1 MKDQS
6 LAILYFGSVLV
17 IAAWASIRLVGRGAR
32 KSQAIEPT
40 VYALLFLAGGIFAS
54 MGRAWGLPNWA
65 KQVIDHFVTPPVLTL
80 LVFTGAFVFL
90 KGLQSRCTPR
100 LAVHMVIGLWL
111 WFLLSLEDR
120 NFAALVLAP
129 DHVAVLL
136 FIAASLAGVVY
147 GLGLAAE
154 NDRRRQ
160 QNQPVMEAE
169 PHERERIFVW
179 PDLVYIELLAMLA
192 MLGVLL
198 VWALLMPAPL
208 ESPADPTWTPNPAK
222 APWYFV
228 GLQELLVYFDPW
240 LAGVMIP
247 VFIILGLCLIPY
259 ADTRP
264 KETGFYGFRHR
275 QFATSVFLSGYILWT
290 ILIVIG
296 TFYRGPDWQFYGLY
310 ESRSIKKPSVLETR
324 PLSHVIWN
332 INVGTHEAKRMTAW
346 RVLLRESPGV
356 VLLGMLFGGVPV
368 ILRMK
373 SIRQYVPQW
382 SRPTH
387 WTMSML
393 LAFMI
398 LIPVKMYL
406 NWLMDINYILWL
418 PEIGINL

>member
-17 IAAWASIRLVGRGAR
+17 AVAWMAIRLTRPGAR
-32 KSQAIEPT
+32 RSQAIAPA
-40 VYALLFLAGGIFAS
+40 VYSLLFLAGGILAS
-54 MGRAWGLPNWA
+54 MGHPWALPDWVKHAINRY
-65 KQVIDHFVTPPVLTL
+65 VTPPVFTFM
-80 LVFTGAFVFL
+80 VFTGAFIFL
-90 KGLQSRCTPR
+90 TGIKTGWSPR
-100 LAVHMVIGLWL
+100 LAVHAMIGLWL

-120 NFAALVLAP
+120 KFAALVLAP

-136 FIAASLAGVVY
+136 FIAASLTGLVF

-160 QNQPVMEAE
+160 QNQPVVEAE
-169 PHERERIFVW
+169 PHEKERVFVW

-198 VWALLMPAPL
+198 VWSLLIPAPL

-247 VFIILGLCLIPY
+247 VFIIVGLCLIPY
-259 ADTRP
+259 VDTRP
-264 KETGFYGFRHR
+264 QETGFYGFRER
-275 QFATSVFLSGYILWT
+275 RFATGVFIAGYLLWV

-310 ESRSIKKPSVLETR
+310 ESRSIKKTNVVETH
-324 PLSHVIWN
+324 PLSHVIWKIEN
-332 INVGTHEAKRMTAW
+332 DADRPHGAVARNVL
-346 RVLLRESPGV
+346 VRESPGIF
-356 VLLGMLFGGVPV
+356 VLGLLFGGVPLT
-368 ILRMK
+368 LRAK
-373 SIRQYVPQW
+373 LVRRYVPQW
-382 SRPTH
+382 SGPVH
-387 WTMSML
+387 WTMSFL
-393 LAFMI
+393 LACMI
-398 LIPVKMYL
+398 LIPIKMYL
-406 NWLMDINYILWL
+406 NWILNINYILWL